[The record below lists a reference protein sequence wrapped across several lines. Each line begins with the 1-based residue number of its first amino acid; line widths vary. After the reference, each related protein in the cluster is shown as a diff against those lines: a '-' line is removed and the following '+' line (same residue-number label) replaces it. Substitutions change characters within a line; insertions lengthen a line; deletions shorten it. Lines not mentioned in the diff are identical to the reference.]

1 MTLMSGT
8 LVSFGLRI
16 LIGLVVLFF
25 LYIIIRDSF

>member
-1 MTLMSGT
+1 MAGT
-8 LVSFGLRI
+8 LAYLGLRI

>member
-1 MTLMSGT
+1 MTGT
-8 LVSFGLRI
+8 LVSFGLRM

>member
-1 MTLMSGT
+1 MGT
-8 LVSFGLRI
+8 LAYFGLRI

>member
-1 MTLMSGT
+1 MTST